1 VRSPVAEATRD
12 RVRQSLVRTARAAGL
27 WYLGLAVTGAVGFLL
42 IRPRLFF
49 EGDPSA
55 TLAELVAQEP
65 LARAGIALELGIVI
79 TQVLAALWFYR
90 LFRPVD
96 RFVAGTLV
104 LFGTVNAVAILASA
118 AFLATALDVALAGAA
133 AGGGTASLAHL
144 MYLVSGNLWGVAAVF
159 FGLWLIPMGWL
170 VRRSGWM
177 PRLLGVLLMIGGVG
191 YLLSA
196 FVSYLLPEVELLADV
211 LTIPA
216 TVGELWIIG
225 YLLIYGVRSSASIDV
240 EHAAGSAAAAP

>member
-1 VRSPVAEATRD
+1 M
-12 RVRQSLVRTARAAGL
+12 QSLARTARATGL
-27 WYLGLAVTGAVGFLL
+27 WYLGLAVTGALGFLL

-49 EGDPSA
+49 DGDPSE
-55 TLAELVAQEP
+55 TLAHLVAHEP
-65 LARAGIALELGIVI
+65 LARAGIALELGIVL

-118 AFLATALDVALAGAA
+118 AFLATALDVALGGAA
-133 AGGGTASLAHL
+133 DGGATASLAQL
-144 MYLVSGNLWGVAAVF
+144 TYLVSGNLWGVAAVF

-177 PRLLGVLLMIGGVG
+177 PRVLGMLLMVGGVG
-191 YLLSA
+191 YVLSA
-196 FVSYLLPEVELLADV
+196 FVSYLLPGVELLADA

-216 TVGELWIIG
+216 TVGELWIVG
-225 YLLIYGVRSSASIDV
+225 YLIIYGVRSTASGV
-240 EHAAGSAAAAP
+240 TS

>member
-1 VRSPVAEATRD
+1 MP
-12 RVRQSLVRTARAAGL
+12 SLVRTARATGL
-27 WYLGLAVTGAVGFLL
+27 WYLGLAVTGALGFLL
-42 IRPRLFF
+42 IRPSLFSD
-49 EGDPSA
+49 DPSQ
-55 TLAELVAQEP
+55 TLAHLVADEP

-90 LFRPVD
+90 LFRPID

-104 LFGTVNAVAILASA
+104 LFGTVNAVAILGSA
-118 AFLATALDVALAGAA
+118 AFLATALDVAVGDAAVDGATAPLAQL
-133 AGGGTASLAHL
+133 S
-144 MYLVSGNLWGVAAVF
+144 YLVSGNLWDVAAVF

-170 VRRSGWM
+170 VLRSGWM
-177 PRLLGVLLMIGGVG
+177 PPLLGTLLIVGGVG

-196 FVSYLLPEVELLADV
+196 FVRYLLPGVELVADV

-225 YLLIYGVRSSASIDV
+225 YLLIFGVRRSASIDV
-240 EHAAGSAAAAP
+240 EQAAGSSAAAP

>member
-1 VRSPVAEATRD
+1 M
-12 RVRQSLVRTARAAGL
+12 QSLVRTARAAGL
-27 WYLGLAVTGAVGFLL
+27 WYLGLAVTGVLGFLL

-49 EGDPSA
+49 DGDPSE
-55 TLAELVAQEP
+55 TLARLVANEP
-65 LARAGIALELGIVI
+65 LARAGIALELGIVL

-118 AFLATALDVALAGAA
+118 AFLATALDVALGGAA
-133 AGGGTASLAHL
+133 PGGGAASLAQL
-144 MYLVSGNLWGVAAVF
+144 MYLVSGNLWDVAAVF

-177 PRLLGVLLMIGGVG
+177 PPLLGMLLIVGGVG

-196 FVSYLLPEVELLADV
+196 FVRYLLPGVEPLADA

-216 TVGELWIIG
+216 TLGELWIIG

-240 EHAAGSAAAAP
+240 EQAAGSSAAAP

>member
-1 VRSPVAEATRD
+1 MRNSIAEGTRD
-12 RVRQSLVRTARAAGL
+12 RIVQSLVRTARATGL
-27 WYLGLAVTGAVGFLL
+27 WYLGLAVTGALGFLL
-42 IRPRLFF
+42 IRPRLFS
-49 EGDPSA
+49 EGDPSE
-55 TLAELVAQEP
+55 TLAHLVAQEP

-104 LFGTVNAVAILASA
+104 LFGVVNAVAILASA
-118 AFLATALDVALAGAA
+118 AFLATALDAALGNATG
-133 AGGGTASLAHL
+133 GGGTAALAQL

-216 TVGELWIIG
+216 TLGELWIIG
-225 YLLIYGVRSSASIDV
+225 YLLIYGVRSSASTDV
-240 EHAAGSAAAAP
+240 EKAVGASAAAP

>member
-1 VRSPVAEATRD
+1 M
-12 RVRQSLVRTARAAGL
+12 QSVVRTARATGL
-27 WYLGLAVTGAVGFLL
+27 WYLGLAVTGALGFLV

-49 EGDPSA
+49 DGDPSE
-55 TLAELVAQEP
+55 TLAHLMANEP
-65 LARAGIALELGIVI
+65 LARAGIALELGIVL

-118 AFLATALDVALAGAA
+118 AFLATALDVALGGVA
-133 AGGGTASLAHL
+133 AGGGTASLAQL

-177 PRLLGVLLMIGGVG
+177 PRLLGMLLMVGGVG

-196 FVSYLLPEVELLADV
+196 FVRYLLPGVELLPDV

-216 TVGELWIIG
+216 TLGEVWTVG

-240 EHAAGSAAAAP
+240 QQAAGASTDAP